1 MNDSIVSRR
10 YGQSQKPNEIYNIIE
25 KLVPNGSLGLR
36 V

>member
-10 YGQSQKPNEIYNIIE
+10 YGQSKKPNEIYNIIE
-25 KLVPNGSLGLR
+25 KLVPNGNSDLE